1 MAFGHANAQYS
12 TLFVSLDCLGVSRE
26 PYWSWG
32 TCSHQTSIS
41 ITKYNENFWGY
52 YSDKLSWKPHLLK
65 AINSCRPEV
74 PETKDES
81 RSKNFD
87 LGRVSHLWFGFGKFL
102 LKIANFSIFCP
113 FGSKNISSGRIK
125 ARMASFLMWVKS
137 MLGTKRNI
145 DNTHLFVCLFV
156 RPAIT
161 IVLFSTSFLSLRS
174 LKTFM
179 LPLCFPLE

>member
-1 MAFGHANAQYS
+1 MQMHSTALYLSPLIALECPENLTDPEELVPIRHQYLSQNTMKIFGVN
-12 TLFVSLDCLGVSRE
+12 
-26 PYWSWG
+26 
-32 TCSHQTSIS
+32 
-41 ITKYNENFWGY
+41 
-52 YSDKLSWKPHLLK
+52 SDKLSWKPHLLK